1 MGAVPVAQL
10 ATAMA
15 ARPGGQVL
23 GETTMIRGKRR
34 RKPAAA
40 APFGSRMQAGKQGD
54 GFRGGRKSMM
64 CLEGRE

>member
-1 MGAVPVAQL
+1 
-10 ATAMA
+10 MA